1 MSIIGV
7 LQEFYKSI
15 NKGSIC
21 TGIQIETDN
30 NGHWSV
36 CIDLFDTVY
45 ENKNFENI
53 FIKNSEDNWF
63 KCIKEN
69 SLFKGYGGMENLE
82 DILDIFY
89 YWIKADKMLNMQK
102 LNQVIN

>member
-1 MSIIGV
+1 MSIING

-15 NKGSIC
+15 YKGSIC

-45 ENKNFENI
+45 ENKNLLTQY
-53 FIKNSEDNWF
+53 KV
-63 KCIKEN
+63 
-69 SLFKGYGGMENLE
+69 LA
-82 DILDIFY
+82 IFY
-89 YWIKADKMLNMQK
+89 FYI
-102 LNQVIN
+102 

>member
-7 LQEFYKSI
+7 LQEFYKGI
-15 NKGSIC
+15 NKGSIY

-30 NGHWSV
+30 NEQWSV
-36 CIDLFDTVY
+36 CIDLFDTIY
-45 ENKNFENI
+45 EEKSFKNI

-69 SLFKGYGGMENLE
+69 SLFKGYGGIENLE
-82 DILDIFY
+82 DILDAFY
-89 YWIKADKMLNMQK
+89 YWIKTDKVLNY
-102 LNQVIN
+102 